1 LPTQAS
7 GPLRVGEKRRP
18 ALSKTSRRA
27 AEALGEEEGA
37 AVPTVKDK
45 GPRITRIPANVLRA
59 MRCQR
64 PSFKAQSAVPEKGR
78 LRRRHLTTKEE
89 DTKSK
94 SKGEGQLAER
104 TQDSGAKRRLT
115 H

>member
-1 LPTQAS
+1 
-7 GPLRVGEKRRP
+7 
-18 ALSKTSRRA
+18 
-27 AEALGEEEGA
+27 
-37 AVPTVKDK
+37 
-45 GPRITRIPANVLRA
+45 